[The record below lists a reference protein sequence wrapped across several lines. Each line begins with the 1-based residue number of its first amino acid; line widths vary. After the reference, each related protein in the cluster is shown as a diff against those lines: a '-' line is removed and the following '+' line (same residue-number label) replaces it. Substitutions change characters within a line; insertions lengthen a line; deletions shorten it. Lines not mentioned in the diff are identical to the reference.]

1 MDLVTGQGVSELF
14 QAQSELF
21 RHMLSYMDS
30 MSLRC
35 AIQLGIPEIIHKH
48 GQPITLPQ
56 LVTELHIP
64 PRKTSSL
71 HRLMRLLVHFGFFTK
86 TKVRENQEE
95 EEAYGLA
102 PSSRFVLRDNVASF
116 SWLFLLISEPFL
128 VNPCHF
134 WADWF
139 RGSDEFTPFE
149 NAHGMGFWDYCDQHP
164 DLGNM
169 FNKAMA
175 SDSQLMS
182 LVVKDYKPIFEG
194 LGSLVDVGGGTGTAA
209 RIISEAFPQI
219 KCTVFDLPRVVANL
233 PDSTNL
239 NMLVVICCSLSLL
252 QMTF

>member
-1 MDLVTGQGVSELF
+1 MANQLLF
-14 QAQSELF
+14 HSWS
-21 RHMLSYMDS
+21 LSF
-30 MSLRC
+30 
-35 AIQLGIPEIIHKH
+35 
-48 GQPITLPQ
+48 TFLPQ
-56 LVTELHIP
+56 
-64 PRKTSSL
+64 KTSSL

-102 PSSRFVLRDNVASF
+102 PSSRLVLRDNVASF
-116 SWLFLLISEPFL
+116 SWLVLLISEAFL

-182 LVVKDYKPIFEG
+182 LVVKDYKPI
-194 LGSLVDVGGGTGTAA
+194 L
-209 RIISEAFPQI
+209 
-219 KCTVFDLPRVVANL
+219 RVWVH
-233 PDSTNL
+233 
-239 NMLVVICCSLSLL
+239 
-252 QMTF
+252 